1 MKKFDILPWN
11 TVGNLTGESNEI
23 NGCPNKFGIFWKAI
37 LLLLSIIKNN
47 GLRKNGYK
55 SPGNILWISLIVV
68 VVDKGFFSRVFPGE
82 VEFSLLSSGRLLVL
96 TPPKSY
102 DWSVLVFICVS

>member
-1 MKKFDILPWN
+1 M
-11 TVGNLTGESNEI
+11 
-23 NGCPNKFGIFWKAI
+23 
-37 LLLLSIIKNN
+37 IKNN

-68 VVDKGFFSRVFPGE
+68 VVVVDEGFFSRVFPGE